1 MQANT
6 YQHIYIA
13 NIASE
18 PGRKKAV
25 QESRLLQA
33 ELQSCFSPDSSF
45 QIVTEGKEG
54 QVWAF
59 DLLSGK
65 TVSEEIVILHLVS
78 EQALAER
85 WYLNTSGGRRK
96 AINGDNIQFD
106 GLSALQL
113 VILEGGASLQSVEQ
127 LLFAGIPQVLVLSQH
142 GEEATNRD
150 VRLHLYQSLSEGV
163 SFQDTY
169 AKLRDR
175 FAKRFRLQEIPQDP
189 FQYWEVKEEWE
200 QHADFPEGIYHL
212 STSTDIMSRALGSSL
227 NVPLE
232 VSPTEEISVP
242 STPIPQGMYYCTQ
255 ELKGL
260 NMPRFLEYSRLEET
274 LQLDT
279 RTDLWQTEP
288 AASHTTEV
296 KTPEPVA
303 VDVTEGTPTLTKEEQ
318 TDTDEVLSSVIVVQ
332 SPRTQSE
339 AVIAPKKADSQNENA
354 WIDQLIDQYRRRFTI
369 SLPRTY
375 RRGIAAMSLAAVLVM
390 VFSVLTWKQMSRSEA
405 VEKALT
411 TELYEQQTAFIT
423 KKTYNVLLLPFRS
436 HLDCQPT
443 ESYFESG
450 IVSQL
455 NGLQASEDIGLRVA
469 YVHKGFCPQ
478 NADEARQVA
487 QEHQADLVIWGDYR
501 KVAGDADE
509 VVLRYLSLEERYQE
523 ASSLLG
529 NNLGK
534 QALSEDLKQG
544 SFAGHQADVS
554 KLIMGFAQLYGESYS
569 KALSYLREIE
579 NTDAPTSSVVHH
591 MIAKCYQGLSRTDKA
606 LEAYNEAICLN
617 TDNIGAYHSRARFY
631 QQQRRIDLA
640 VQDLEMV
647 LSLKPKH
654 NRAKMLA
661 GMLRESYTIEQA
673 KAKSKEEL
681 DQKTLLPNLDTAALL
696 AEMDTPLS
704 LPRPQDLLAKES
716 DRKNITK
723 LLAEKEAEL
732 AAQQRRR
739 NREKMQ
745 QLMTAVNEYTQFIRQ
760 YPDKASLYHQRGVAY
775 EMLKQESE
783 ALADFSHAL
792 RLDPGLMN
800 AYLDRAALFASQ
812 GQNEKAL
819 ADYNEALRISP
830 QNADVYAVRAE
841 LLRKLGRYASAEN
854 DARKAI
860 TLDPGNRRYQRLLG
874 RISEELTSY

>member
-1 MQANT
+1 MQAKT
-6 YQHIYIA
+6 YQCIYIA
-13 NIASE
+13 NVASE
-18 PGRKKAV
+18 PSRKKAV
-25 QESRLLQA
+25 QEARLLQA
-33 ELQSCFSPDSSF
+33 EIQGYLPQDSN
-45 QIVTEGKEG
+45 IHVVTEGKEG

-59 DLLSGK
+59 DLLNGK
-65 TVSEEIVILHLVS
+65 SESSEIAILHFMS
-78 EQALAER
+78 EHPISER
-85 WYLNTSGGRRK
+85 WYLNTAGGRRK
-96 AINGDNIQFD
+96 AINGDSIQFD
-106 GLSALQL
+106 QLSNLQL
-113 VILEGGASLQSVEQ
+113 VILDGGASLESVEQ

-142 GEEATNRD
+142 GEEAKD
-150 VRLHLYQSLSEGV
+150 VLLRQHLYELLSNGT

-169 AKLRDR
+169 DLVRSH
-175 FAKRFRLQEIPQDP
+175 FPERFRLQEIPQDP

-200 QHADFPEGIYHL
+200 KHLTFPEGMYYL
-212 STSTDIMSRALGSSL
+212 STSTEILNLPLGATAGVAEESKTIET
-227 NVPLE
+227 E
-232 VSPTEEISVP
+232 VTETIPT
-242 STPIPQGMYYCTQ
+242 GMYFCTQ

-260 NMPRFLEYSRLEET
+260 NSPRFLDYSRVEET
-274 LQLDT
+274 LQLNT
-279 RTDLWQTEP
+279 RTDLWLSQES
-288 AASHTTEV
+288 ASHTVIE
-296 KTPEPVA
+296 KTPDPVVSESPA
-303 VDVTEGTPTLTKEEQ
+303 ESTTHIREDR
-318 TDTDEVLSSVIVVQ
+318 TDSESTQSSVIVVQ
-332 SPRTQSE
+332 SARQLSEPVGTQ
-339 AVIAPKKADSQNENA
+339 QNVRPQDEND
-354 WIDQLIDQYRRRFTI
+354 WIEQLVDQYRRKFTI

-375 RRGIAAMSLAAVLVM
+375 KRGLAAVSLAAVLVM
-390 VFSVLTWKQMSRSEA
+390 VFSVLTWKQMSKSEA
-405 VEKALT
+405 VEQALQS
-411 TELYEQQTAFIT
+411 ELYNQQTAFIT

-450 IVSQL
+450 IVSQI
-455 NGLQASEDIGLRVA
+455 NSLQASEDIGLRVA

-478 NADEARQVA
+478 NADEARQIA
-487 QEHQADLVIWGDYR
+487 QEQQADLIIWGDYR

-509 VVLRYLSLEERYQE
+509 VVLRYLSMEERYQE
-523 ASSLLG
+523 MSSLLG
-529 NNLGK
+529 EHIGK

-544 SFAGHQADVS
+544 TFAGHQADVS
-554 KLIMGFAQLYGESYS
+554 KWVMGFAQLHAESYRN
-569 KALSYLREIE
+569 ALTYLTEIE
-579 NTDAPTSSVVHH
+579 NQDEATSSVIHH
-591 MIAKCYQGLSRTDKA
+591 MIAKCYQGLS
-606 LEAYNEAICLN
+606 LEEKTLESYNEAICLN
-617 TDNIGAYHSRARFY
+617 PENSGAYHSRGRFY

-640 VQDLEMV
+640 VYDLEKVM
-647 LSLKPKH
+647 SLEPKH
-654 NRAKMLA
+654 NKAKMLA
-661 GMLRESYTIEQA
+661 SMLKESYTEDQRNQVQ
-673 KAKSKEEL
+673 EPVN
-681 DQKTLLPNLDTAALL
+681 QKTLLPNLDTAALL

-704 LPRPQDLLAKES
+704 LPRPQELLAKES

-732 AAQQRRR
+732 AADQRRR

-800 AYLDRAALFASQ
+800 AYIDRAALYVSQ
-812 GQNEKAL
+812 SNNEKAL
-819 ADYNEALRISP
+819 VDYNEALRLSP